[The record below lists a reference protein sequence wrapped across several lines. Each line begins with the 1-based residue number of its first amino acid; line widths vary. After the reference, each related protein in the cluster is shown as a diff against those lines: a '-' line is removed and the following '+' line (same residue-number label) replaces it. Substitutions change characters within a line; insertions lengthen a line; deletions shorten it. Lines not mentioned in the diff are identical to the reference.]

1 MEEREEKSVS
11 RCAVDRH
18 PVIPSEALILRQ
30 GALAPTAGGA
40 LQGALGCYR
49 VLKPPKSLQVS
60 RGPRRVYCG
69 PVAVSRLS
77 GASRMPL
84 TIYACAIMP
93 AAVRSLGGL
102 PPLGAL
108 LFSLFKLA
116 PQSAAHPDPVFAAA
130 SETQHR
136 GNWKAPLH
144 KKLFPPDQREQSPIR
159 SAGSRPGV
167 FALKL

>member
-11 RCAVDRH
+11 HCAVGRH

-69 PVAVSRLS
+69 PVAVSCLS

-84 TIYACAIMP
+84 TIYARAIMP

-116 PQSAAHPDPVFAAA
+116 PQFAAHPDPVFAAA
-130 SETQHR
+130 SRTQHR
-136 GNWKAPLH
+136 GNWKAPLPANFSH
-144 KKLFPPDQREQSPIR
+144 PTKENRAQSAPQEVGR
-159 SAGSRPGV
+159 GCSR
-167 FALKL
+167 